1 MATAPAPAAATEL
14 PLFPLRT
21 VLFPG
26 GVLALRIFEA
36 RYLDLMTACL
46 REGSRFGVVS
56 LLRGGEVQQADKPA
70 GVAPIQFAPVG
81 VEAELIDADGVE
93 PGILLV
99 RCRGL
104 SRFEVVSS
112 RQQADGL
119 WLAQTASLPD
129 DEPSATGT
137 EFEATAR
144 ALAGAIES
152 IRAQDAA
159 AFAEPLRFDDAG
171 WVANRWCEI
180 LPLPL
185 NVRHRLMALPDARL
199 RLRLVD
205 EILRGQVEGS

>member
-1 MATAPAPAAATEL
+1 MATDVATDTTAEL

-26 GVLALRIFEA
+26 GVIALRIFEA
-36 RYLDLMTACL
+36 RYLDLMAGCL
-46 REGSRFGVVS
+46 RERSRFGVVS
-56 LLRGGEVQQADKPA
+56 LLRGPEVQQADKP
-70 GVAPIQFAPVG
+70 VDFASIG

-93 PGILLV
+93 AGILLV

-104 SRFEVVSS
+104 ARFEVASS

-119 WLAQTASLPD
+119 WLAQTLALPD
-129 DEPSATGT
+129 DEAVATGA

-159 AFAEPLRFDDAG
+159 AFEEPLRFDDAG

-185 NVRHRLMALPDARL
+185 NVRHRLMTLPDARL

-205 EILRGQVEGS
+205 EILRGQVAGE

>member
-1 MATAPAPAAATEL
+1 MPTEL

-26 GVLALRIFEA
+26 GVIGLRVFEA
-36 RYLDLMTACL
+36 RYLDLITACL
-46 REGSRFGVVS
+46 REGSRFGVVT
-56 LLRGGEVQQADKPA
+56 LLRGGEVQQADKQNDRP
-70 GVAPIQFAPVG
+70 VDFAPVG

-104 SRFEVVSS
+104 SRFEVTGS

-119 WLAQTASLPD
+119 WLAQTAPLPD
-129 DEPSATGT
+129 DEPSAPGPA
-137 EFEATAR
+137 FEATVR
-144 ALAGAIES
+144 ALSGAIES
-152 IRAQDAA
+152 IREQDAA
-159 AFAEPLRFDDAG
+159 AFGLPLRFDDAS

-185 NVRHRLMALPDARL
+185 NVRHRLMVLPDAQL
-199 RLRLVD
+199 RLKLVD
-205 EILRGQVEGS
+205 EILRGQIGAA

>member
-1 MATAPAPAAATEL
+1 MTEL
-14 PLFPLRT
+14 ALFPLRT

-26 GVLALRIFEA
+26 GVIALRIFEA

-56 LLRGGEVQQADKPA
+56 LLRGGEVQQTDKP
-70 GVAPIQFAPVG
+70 VDFAPVG
-81 VEAELIDADGVE
+81 VEAELVDADGVE

-99 RCRGL
+99 RCHGL
-104 SRFEVVSS
+104 GRFEVRSA
-112 RQQADGL
+112 RQQTDGL
-119 WLAQTASLPD
+119 WLAQTEALPD
-129 DEPSATGT
+129 DEASAPGA
-137 EFEATAR
+137 EFEATVR

-152 IRAQDAA
+152 IRAQDGA

-185 NVRHRLMALPDARL
+185 NVRHRLMTLPDARL

-205 EILRGQVEGS
+205 EILRGQVEGE

>member
-1 MATAPAPAAATEL
+1 MRGTADVATDTTAEL

-26 GVLALRIFEA
+26 GVLALRIFET
-36 RYLDLMTACL
+36 RYLDLMTSCL
-46 REGSRFGVVS
+46 RERSRFGVVS
-56 LLRGGEVQQADKPA
+56 LLRGAEVQQADKP
-70 GVAPIQFAPVG
+70 VDFAPVG
-81 VEAELIDADGVE
+81 VEAELIDADGIE

-104 SRFEVVSS
+104 SRFEVASS

-119 WLAQTASLPD
+119 WLAQTLALPD
-129 DEPSATGT
+129 DEAEPTGA

-159 AFAEPLRFDDAG
+159 AFAEPYRFDDAG

-199 RLRLVD
+199 RLKLVD
-205 EILRGQVEGS
+205 EILRGQVGAD